1 MEEVWKD
8 IPGYEGYYQVSN
20 LGRVKGVERISHIN
34 HHIIKEKILC
44 NTLNHKGYKL
54 CYLCKKGIT
63 RAFAIHR
70 LVYISFNG
78 PIPEGKVVNH
88 IDENKLNNS
97 LSNLNLLTPKENAN
111 WGTAIQRR
119 VKKRKENNAY

>member
-20 LGRVKGVERISHIN
+20 LGRVKSVERISHIN

-44 NTLNHKGYKL
+44 YTLNHKGYKL

-63 RAFAIHR
+63 RTFAIHR

-78 PIPEGKVVNH
+78 LIPEGKVVNH